1 MEMVIRGIK
10 KAFPQPD
17 EKNLMNALFD
27 VIRKTWID
35 RVFTGKSSDDKL
47 MIGSLGA
54 ETAFDMIA
62 VNDQAAFTKSLKR
75 IVRKV
80 MQEQPQA

>member
-1 MEMVIRGIK
+1 
-10 KAFPQPD
+10 
-17 EKNLMNALFD
+17 
-27 VIRKTWID
+27 
-35 RVFTGKSSDDKL
+35 
-47 MIGSLGA
+47 MIGGLGA

>member
-27 VIRKTWID
+27 V
-35 RVFTGKSSDDKL
+35 TGRPGSIASLPESHL
-47 MIGSLGA
+47 M
-54 ETAFDMIA
+54 T
-62 VNDQAAFTKSLKR
+62 N
-75 IVRKV
+75 
-80 MQEQPQA
+80 